1 MAYTDLWPC
10 KRCGMKPELIMM
22 GKNFYV
28 RCNTCNSEKLNV
40 HANRIDDAVSTWN
53 RANDPNK
60 RGLMERLRG
69 MFRRKEEEE

>member
-1 MAYTDLWPC
+1 
-10 KRCGMKPELIMM
+10 M

-28 RCNTCNSEKLNV
+28 RCNTCNSEKINV

-53 RANDPNK
+53 RANDPKK

-69 MFRRKEEEE
+69 MFRRKPDEE